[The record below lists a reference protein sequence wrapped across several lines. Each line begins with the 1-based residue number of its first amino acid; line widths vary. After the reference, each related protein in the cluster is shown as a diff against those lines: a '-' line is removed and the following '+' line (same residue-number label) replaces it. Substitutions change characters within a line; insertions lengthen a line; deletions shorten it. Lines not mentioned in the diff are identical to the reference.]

1 MYKIDEVEIEGLLG
15 SFNLYVYYNDKGGV
29 YDIVDAFQD
38 LMADKYENCSL
49 REFKK
54 FLSNP
59 IIKQYETMGGFVFS
73 GDPCFCRG
81 MLDNA
86 VVDEIDSRES
96 EDEIVNFHWDSETIE
111 VGRVYSYL
119 NVPDYQSKIKIRVLV
134 PKGHE
139 FRMEMAQ
146 KDFHLEVTEYKDE
159 LGRNS
164 YEFVV
169 NGIEELC
176 VIFTY
181 IVYTEII
188 SYSIISTT
196 SSIDKNVEITYGGN
210 QYSIPLEVLNKYKL
224 R

>member
-1 MYKIDEVEIEGLLG
+1 MYRIDEVEIEGLLS
-15 SFNLYVYYNDKGGV
+15 SFNLYVYYNEKGSAF
-29 YDIVDAFQD
+29 DIVDAFQN
-38 LMADKYENCSL
+38 LLADKYENCSL

-73 GDPCFCRG
+73 GDPCFRRG
-81 MLDNA
+81 ILND
-86 VVDEIDSRES
+86 VVADEIDSKES
-96 EDEIVNFHWDSETIE
+96 EDEIGYFHWDSETIE
-111 VGRVYSYL
+111 VGESYRYL
-119 NVPDYQSKIKIRVLV
+119 NIPDYQSKIKIRVLV

-139 FRMEMAQ
+139 IRMEMVQ
-146 KDFHLEVTEYKDE
+146 KDFHLKVTEYKDE

-164 YEFVV
+164 YEFIA

-176 VIFTY
+176 IIFTY
-181 IVYTEII
+181 IVYTKII
-188 SYSIISTT
+188 SYSIISIP
-196 SSIDKNVEITYGGN
+196 SFSDKNVEMTYGGN